1 MLTIPFEDPVK
12 AVKLTF
18 SEITNVSMN
27 IGSSCIMLRLSKD
40 VVSTQHSFHEAA
52 KAVENAKAS
61 SDHVR
66 TFLIVAERL
75 MKVAVVVG
83 EVGSVQ
89 ITQPFTHNYGRYFQL
104 QRLQLQL
111 FSRPTLSVS
120 V

>member
-27 IGSSCIMLRLSKD
+27 IGSSCITLRLSKD
-40 VVSTQHSFHEAA
+40 VVFTQHSFHEAA

-66 TFLIVAERL
+66 TFLFVAERL
-75 MKVAVVVG
+75 MKVALVVG
-83 EVGSVQ
+83 EVC
-89 ITQPFTHNYGRYFQL
+89 P
-104 QRLQLQL
+104 
-111 FSRPTLSVS
+111 
-120 V
+120 